1 MNISLEMKIIHLGGQ
16 KNQTSDI
23 DPVIQSSNSEDNHDF
38 NGQSSAPWR
47 KSSVQKKQPAIKNS
61 PSLNLVSV
69 TITPSCNSDI
79 EPCDIRT
86 EDLKHGSQGNDK
98 PLSQTENLQK
108 FSQRE
113 SALPLES
120 VIKTSKEMDSA
131 MSKA

>member
-1 MNISLEMKIIHLGGQ
+1 MIY
-16 KNQTSDI
+16 
-23 DPVIQSSNSEDNHDF
+23 

-47 KSSVQKKQPAIKNS
+47 KSNVQKRQPAIKNS

-86 EDLKHGSQGNDK
+86 DDLKHGAQGNDK
-98 PLSQTENLQK
+98 PLSETENLQNV
-108 FSQRE
+108 SQSG

-120 VIKTSKEMDSA
+120 VIKTSKEMDST